1 MTRSRRRALVA
12 WARSADRD
20 LERIYAYIGLESQKR
35 AANVVTSVIRAVDQ
49 LEFEPELGA
58 VAQDVEPVGRCRHLI
73 VATFRVIYQ
82 VGDRGVVIL
91 RIWDARR
98 DPDTLFV
105 PGGPGTGRD
114 K

>member
-1 MTRSRRRALVA
+1 MTRSRRRAEVA

-35 AANVVTSVIRAVDQ
+35 AADVVTRVIRAIDQ

-58 VAQDVEPVGRCRHLI
+58 VANDVEPVGRCRHLI
-73 VATFRVIYQ
+73 VAPFRVIYQ
-82 VGDRGVVIL
+82 VGGGAVLIL

-98 DPDTLFV
+98 DPGTLVV
-105 PGGPGTGRD
+105 PGGHQSEPEG
-114 K
+114 